1 MINFFNPWLPKPRFF
16 VIAVPYIWFLLFFLI
31 PFAIVLKI
39 SFSEA
44 AISIPPYTPLIV
56 REDDVVQLT
65 LKLGNYAYLWTDNL
79 YISAYLSS
87 LTIAFFTTLLCL
99 LIGYPIAY
107 AIANADSSI
116 RNVLLMLVILPSWTS
131 FLIRVYAWVGLL
143 KNNGIINNFLIGLG
157 VIDQPIEMLYTPF
170 AVYVGLVYNYLPFMI
185 LPLYTNLVKMDHSLL
200 EAAADLG
207 CKPIKAFLT
216 VTIPLSMGGIIAGSM
231 LVFIPVVGEFIVP
244 ELLAG
249 PDTLMIGKVLW
260 QEFFNNRDWPVASS
274 VAIIMLLLLI
284 VPIII
289 FNRYQNR
296 QTEA

>member
-16 VIAVPYIWFLLFFLI
+16 VIAIPYIWFLLFFLV

-44 AISIPPYTPLIV
+44 AIAIPPYTPLIV
-56 REDDVVQLT
+56 RENDIVQLT
-65 LKLGNYAYLWTDNL
+65 LKLGNYAYLWNDNL
-79 YISAYLSS
+79 YITAYISS

-107 AIANADSSI
+107 AIANADASI
-116 RNVLLMLVILPSWTS
+116 RNMLLMLIILPSWTS

-157 VIDQPIEMLYTPF
+157 IIDQPIEMLYTPF

-185 LPLYTNLVKMDHSLL
+185 LPLYTNLVKMDNSLL

-207 CKPIKAFLT
+207 CRPIKAFLT
-216 VTIPLSMGGIIAGSM
+216 ITIPLSMGGIVAGSM

-284 VPIII
+284 VPIIL